1 MARLLLALLLCC
13 VMAPVAL
20 AEDGDPPGEEPAAC
34 HARSV
39 QDEDRC
45 EPGGEDGTGGQEPAG
60 GREPEGCDGDD
71 GAGDEPGG
79 GDGEGSEGDELA
91 GEGEDGEG
99 ETGEEDEDEL
109 GAPIAEAETAP
120 PAPGFRDF
128 CEAPVFDR
136 GLLRR
141 TWRLGGRAS
150 GFEGGALA
158 VTVSSPPRV
167 PRRFQ
172 AQAQRLVGLE
182 LAVVVNRRTKLSR
195 RARSTG
201 RRPSPATL
209 RRARRVRVEGKLLP
223 PSRWR
228 RDADGLRVPTVQARR
243 VTVVR

>member
-20 AEDGDPPGEEPAAC
+20 AEDGDPPRDEPVAC
-34 HARSV
+34 DARSV
-39 QDEDRC
+39 QDEDAC
-45 EPGGEDGTGGQEPAG
+45 EPAGEGGSGGEEPAG
-60 GREPEGCDGDD
+60 GREPQGCDGGN
-71 GAGDEPGG
+71 GAGDDAGDDDGEASDGDEPEGED
-79 GDGEGSEGDELA
+79 DGEG
-91 GEGEDGEG
+91 DG
-99 ETGEEDEDEL
+99 EDEL

-150 GFEGGALA
+150 GFEGGVLAL
-158 VTVSSPPRV
+158 TVSSPPRV
-167 PRRFQ
+167 PRRFREQ
-172 AQAQRLVGLE
+172 AGRIVGLE
-182 LAVVVNRRTKLSR
+182 LAVLVNRHTKLSR
-195 RARSTG
+195 RARSAK

-228 RDADGLRVPTVQARR
+228 RDAEGLRVPTVQARR